1 MTEKRFDS
9 IYYED
14 FCRVITDNGE
24 EINPR
29 QVVELLNALH
39 EENIEYKQELEQYE
53 NIVNL
58 IKEVEKMTEKR
69 FTYDTGNLFDNKM
82 NTFYQIEDSD
92 ENIELF
98 CDNLNSL
105 VEENERLKQEKQLLY
120 ENIDFLRIFIEKQ
133 GFKVKLDDKL
143 FRVI

>member
-1 MTEKRFDS
+1 M
-9 IYYED
+9 I
-14 FCRVITDNGE
+14 
-24 EINPR
+24 
-29 QVVELLNALH
+29 
-39 EENIEYKQELEQYE
+39 
-53 NIVNL
+53 
-58 IKEVEKMTEKR
+58 EKR
-69 FTYDTGNLFDNKM
+69 FTYEYDECTGNLFDNKM

-92 ENIELF
+92 ENIKLF

>member
-1 MTEKRFDS
+1 
-9 IYYED
+9 
-14 FCRVITDNGE
+14 
-24 EINPR
+24 
-29 QVVELLNALH
+29 
-39 EENIEYKQELEQYE
+39 
-53 NIVNL
+53 
-58 IKEVEKMTEKR
+58 MTEKR

-92 ENIELF
+92 ENIKLF

-105 VEENERLKQEKQLLY
+105 AEENERLKQEKQLLY